1 MANFYTDQE
10 RAAERGLSRR
20 EQEVLVLAAEG
31 LHSRD
36 IGKELGISDSTVR
49 SHLASL
55 AHKLGARSSI
65 QLGARAVQIGLLGA
79 ETTHRL
85 DN

>member
-1 MANFYTDQE
+1 MSNFYTDQE
-10 RAAERGLSRR
+10 RAAERGLSKR

-31 LHSRD
+31 LHSRA
-36 IGKELGISDSTVR
+36 IGRELGISDSTVR

-55 AHKLGARSSI
+55 AHKLGARSAV
-65 QLGARAVQIGLLGA
+65 QLGARAVLIGLL
-79 ETTHRL
+79 EVEPNHRR

>member
-1 MANFYTDQE
+1 MSNYYTDQD
-10 RAAERGLSRR
+10 RAAQRGLSRR

-55 AHKLGARSSI
+55 AHKLGARSAV
-65 QLGARAVQIGLLGA
+65 QLGARAVEIGLLGSD
-79 ETTHRL
+79 TTHRT

>member
-1 MANFYTDQE
+1 MGFQTDHE
-10 RAAERGLSRR
+10 RATEQGLSRR

-36 IGKELGISDSTVR
+36 IGHELGISDSTVR

-55 AHKLGARSSI
+55 AHKLGARSAV
-65 QLGARAVQIGLLGA
+65 QLGARAVETGLLEPEDA
-79 ETTHRL
+79 HRRE
-85 DN
+85 N